1 MNPPV
6 YTGSKI
12 AEDLEEDFRE
22 ALLHDSMEISRL
34 IIHVQQ
40 VGKTEGRQS
49 KLGQG
54 KGQDKLRRI
63 FQGRVLLKSGI
74 IQGLRRDSPT
84 MGSQFHPR
92 VAMIGNPILEL
103 REIMKY
109 MH

>member
-6 YTGSKI
+6 YTESKI

-22 ALLHDSMEISRL
+22 ALLHDSMELSRL

-54 KGQDKLRRI
+54 KGQDKLRKI
-63 FQGRVLLKSGI
+63 FQGSVVLKSGI
-74 IQGLRRDSPT
+74 SQGIRRDSPT
-84 MGSQFHPR
+84 MGSQVHPR
-92 VAMIGNPILEL
+92 VGMMGIPSLDL
-103 REIMKY
+103 RIIVK
-109 MH
+109 

>member
-1 MNPPV
+1 MFND
-6 YTGSKI
+6 I
-12 AEDLEEDFRE
+12 MDLY
-22 ALLHDSMEISRL
+22 RL
-34 IIHVQQ
+34 MLHVQQ
-40 VGKTEGRQS
+40 VRIKEGRES
-49 KLGQG
+49 TLGLG